1 MSNGNGDGATFAAVA
16 GPRNVLGQSL
26 ATCSTDPMT
35 GFLRSGRCETGPSDH
50 GTHTVCAQVTQA
62 FLQYTLQQG
71 NDLITPRPEYR
82 FPGLKEGD
90 GWCLCASRWAEAVQ
104 AGVAPP
110 VVLEA
115 THEKTLQHVGL
126 DTLQRYAA

>member
-1 MSNGNGDGATFAAVA
+1 MPVRLAVGPRRCRWAGTLLGPPGPAWYRLYCCTLPLLTHPLPPLWPSPSPSPDSLPLIQLAAVPA
-16 GPRNVLGQSL
+16 CTACVLPAVPPPSTSAWRPRRHACL
-26 ATCSTDPMT
+26 
-35 GFLRSGRCETGPSDH
+35 PSR
-50 GTHTVCAQVTQA
+50 
-62 FLQYTLQQG
+62 L
-71 NDLITPRPEYR
+71 
-82 FPGLKEGD
+82 
-90 GWCLCASRWAEAVQ
+90 Q